1 MDELLAPEPGG
12 RRPSRHERRVRRR
25 HRGLTTFAA
34 STLIVLALGGA
45 AAAVVG
51 TSQSPR
57 GSASAR
63 PVSDRELAASDI
75 ADRHDAAIVDIH
87 TTLNG
92 GEAAGTGI
100 VLSADGE
107 ILTNYHVV
115 EGASSIAVTIS
126 NGSERY
132 RATVIGSAPADDI
145 AVLKAQ
151 GASDLATVETGDST
165 NLSVGDRVV
174 AIGNALN
181 QPGDPAVTEGAVT
194 GLDRSI
200 TVRSEFGS
208 AERLD
213 NLIETSAQLE
223 PGNSGGPLFDA
234 AGQVIGINTAAETGR
249 FSFDRTS
256 DGYAI
261 PIVHAVKIVRQI
273 EAGDSTREVRI
284 GPRAYLGVTMRTA
297 ARFGGDGGVLVAGVA
312 PDSAADGV
320 GILAGAQITAVDG
333 IELGTSS
340 DLTDVMDT
348 KRPGDRLRVEWIDR
362 GGRQHAATVRLGTS
376 PVA

>member
-1 MDELLAPEPGG
+1 M
-12 RRPSRHERRVRRR
+12 
-25 HRGLTTFAA
+25 LT
-34 STLIVLALGGA
+34 VLALGGA

-51 TSQSPR
+51 TSRSPG
-57 GSASAR
+57 GSTPAR

-100 VLSADGE
+100 VLTADGE

-115 EGASSIAVTIS
+115 EGASSITVTIS

-132 RATVIGSAPADDI
+132 HASVIGSAPADDI
-145 AVLKAQ
+145 ALLQADD
-151 GASDLATVETGDST
+151 ASGLATVDVGDSSS
-165 NLSVGDRVV
+165 LSVGDRVV

-181 QPGDPAVTEGAVT
+181 QPGDPAVTEGEVT

-208 AERLD
+208 AEQLD
-213 NLIETSAQLE
+213 NLVETSAQLE
-223 PGNSGGPLFDA
+223 PGNSGGPLFNA

-249 FSFDRTS
+249 FSFDRSS

-261 PIVHAVKIVRQI
+261 PIVPAVKIVRQI
-273 EAGDSTREVRI
+273 EAGDSTREVRV
-284 GPRAYLGVTMRTA
+284 GPRAYLGVTVRA
-297 ARFGGDGGVLVAGVA
+297 ADRLGGDGGVLVAGVA
-312 PDSAADGV
+312 SDSAADGA
-320 GILAGAQITAVDG
+320 GILAGAQITTVDG
-333 IELGTSS
+333 VELGVSS

-348 KRPGDRLRVEWIDR
+348 KRPGDRARVEWVDR
-362 GGRQHAATVRLGTS
+362 GGRQRAAMLRLGTS

>member
-1 MDELLAPEPGG
+1 MDQLPGRG
-12 RRPSRHERRVRRR
+12 LSRRERRVRRR
-25 HRGLTTFAA
+25 HRGLATVVA
-34 STLIVLALGGA
+34 STLVVVALGGA

-51 TSQSPR
+51 TSRS
-57 GSASAR
+57 SAGPAAAR
-63 PVSDRELAASDI
+63 PVSDHELAASDI
-75 ADRHDAAIVDIH
+75 ADRHDAAIVDVH

-115 EGASSIAVTIS
+115 EGASSITVTIS
-126 NGSERY
+126 NGSARY
-132 RATVIGSAPADDI
+132 RASVIGSAPADDI
-145 AVLKAQ
+145 AVLKAD
-151 GASDLATVETGDST
+151 GASDLATVEVGDST

-200 TVRSEFGS
+200 SVRSEFGA

-213 NLIETSAQLE
+213 NLIETSARLE

-234 AGQVIGINTAAETGR
+234 SGQVIGINTAAETGQ
-249 FSFDRTS
+249 FSLDRSS

-261 PIVHAVKIVRQI
+261 PIAHAVKVVRQI
-273 EAGDSTREVRI
+273 EAGQSTRVVRV
-284 GPRAYLGVTMRTA
+284 GPRAYLGVTVRTA
-297 ARFGGDGGVLVAGVA
+297 NQFRGDGGALVAGVA
-312 PDSAADGV
+312 SDSAADGA

-333 IELGTSS
+333 VELGTAT

-348 KRPGDRLRVEWIDR
+348 KRPGDSVRVEWVDR

>member
-1 MDELLAPEPGG
+1 MDQPPEPGLS
-12 RRPSRHERRVRRR
+12 RRERRARRR
-25 HRGLTTFAA
+25 HRGLATVVA
-34 STLIVLALGGA
+34 STLVAIALGGA
-45 AAAVVG
+45 AAAFVG
-51 TSQSPR
+51 TNGSPET
-57 GSASAR
+57 STTAR
-63 PVSDRELAASDI
+63 PVSDHELAASDI

-87 TTLNG
+87 TALNG
-92 GEAAGTGI
+92 GAAAGTGI

-115 EGASSIAVTIS
+115 EGASSITVTIS
-126 NGSERY
+126 NGSKRY
-132 RATVIGSAPADDI
+132 RASVIGSAPADDI
-145 AVLKAQ
+145 AVLKAE
-151 GASDLATVETGDST
+151 GASDLATVEVGDSS

-194 GLDRSI
+194 GLARSI
-200 TVRSEFGS
+200 SVRSEFGET
-208 AERLD
+208 ERLD

-223 PGNSGGPLFDA
+223 PGNSGGPLFNV
-234 AGQVIGINTAAETGR
+234 AGEVIGVNTAAETGR
-249 FSFDRTS
+249 FSFDKSS

-273 EAGDSTREVRI
+273 EAGESTRGVRV
-284 GPRAYLGVTMRTA
+284 GPRAYLGVTVRSA
-297 ARFGGDGGVLVAGVA
+297 NQIRGGVLVAGVA
-312 PDSAADGV
+312 PDSAADGA

-333 IELGTSS
+333 VDVGTSS

-348 KRPGDRLRVEWIDR
+348 KRPGDRVRVEWVDR
-362 GGRQHAATVRLGTS
+362 GGRQHSATVRLGIS

>member
-1 MDELLAPEPGG
+1 M
-12 RRPSRHERRVRRR
+12 RRR
-25 HRGLTTFAA
+25 HRGLATFVA
-34 STLIVLALGGA
+34 STLIVIALAGA

-51 TSQSPR
+51 TSQPSG
-57 GSASAR
+57 GSATPAR
-63 PVSDRELAASDI
+63 SVSDRELAASNI

-87 TTLNG
+87 TVLNG

-115 EGASSIAVTIS
+115 EGASSITVTIS

-132 RATVIGSAPADDI
+132 RARVIGSAPADDI
-145 AVLKAQ
+145 AVLQADH
-151 GASDLATVETGDST
+151 ASDLATVEVGDSSH
-165 NLSVGDRVV
+165 LSVGDRVV

-181 QPGDPAVTEGAVT
+181 QPGDPAVTEGTVT

-213 NLIETSAQLE
+213 NLIKTSAQLE
-223 PGNSGGPLFDA
+223 PGNSGGPLFNDD
-234 AGQVIGINTAAETGR
+234 GQVIGINTAAETGR
-249 FSFDRTS
+249 FSVDRSS

-273 EAGDSTREVRI
+273 EAGDSTPEVRV
-284 GPRAYLGVTMRTA
+284 GARAFLGVTVRTA
-297 ARFGGDGGVLVAGVA
+297 PRFGGDGGVLVAGVA
-312 PDSAADGV
+312 SDSAAGSA

-333 IELGTSS
+333 VDLGSTS
-340 DLTDVMDT
+340 DLTDIMDT
-348 KRPGDRLRVEWIDR
+348 KRPGDRVRVEWVDR
-362 GGRQHAATVRLGTS
+362 GGRQHAATVRLGIS